1 MYPEQPPEP
10 DRPYYQQSPEPQQP
24 YYQQPPDSS
33 WQQQSGPY
41 QPQAPVPYQ
50 PQGPYPPQQYPRHGD
65 PPQPPRR
72 HAHLDSEEVVLAA
85 PMSFTGS
92 AERLWKL
99 TRNAPANGLASA
111 AVYTGVV
118 LLIAVAWAAVL
129 CWYFFFG
136 LWLVP
141 YRLIRRGQRK
151 RRREDLRH
159 REMLT
164 MMHQMGQQQPP
175 PYGPGGMGYGGPA
188 GPPQGSW
195 QPGRHAPGGYSDADR
210 ELLRSSDELIRD
222 MRRQQRPLPPP
233 HE

>member
-1 MYPEQPPEP
+1 MHS
-10 DRPYYQQSPEPQQP
+10 QQ
-24 YYQQPPDSS
+24 
-33 WQQQSGPY
+33 
-41 QPQAPVPYQ
+41 
-50 PQGPYPPQQYPRHGD
+50 

-72 HAHLDSEEVVLAA
+72 YGQQPPQRYPPQPPGDPYQQPGSPPYQRDLAPYQQQSPSPFPPRPSYQPTRLDSEEVVLAA

-111 AVYTGVV
+111 AGYAGVI

-129 CWYFFFG
+129 LWYFFFG

-164 MMHQMGQQQPP
+164 MMHQVGQQQAPP
-175 PYGPGGMGYGGPA
+175 RQHGELP
-188 GPPQGSW
+188 
-195 QPGRHAPGGYSDADR
+195 PGRY
-210 ELLRSSDELIRD
+210 
-222 MRRQQRPLPPP
+222 
-233 HE
+233 